1 MISIDDSLRVLSDAA
16 LGILTCKADVFDSSA
31 EQLTEFDGLIK
42 TLEEKYSELPLI
54 TQNSH
59 VAATRAAYKT
69 LGKDPSKYR
78 NSAEAMLRRI
88 SKKNGLYRV
97 NNAVDVNN
105 MISIESGYSLGSYDL
120 AAVRGKI
127 VWKRS
132 PDGEKYQG
140 IGKDVLNIEH
150 LPALYDDLGIFGNPT
165 SDSRRTMIENGRGRE
180 LLYVIYAFDGADD
193 LPRWLDKTADL
204 LEKHC
209 AAVIGKK
216 FFIIPA
222 RDSAAM
228 IKNDLSAG
236 C

>member
-1 MISIDDSLRVLSDAA
+1 MILIDDSLRVLSGAA
-16 LGILTCKADVFDSSA
+16 LGVLTCKADVFDSSA
-31 EQLTEFDGLIK
+31 EQLKEFDDLIAE
-42 TLEEKYSELPLI
+42 LEKRYPDLPLI
-54 TQNSH
+54 AQNPH
-59 VAATRAAYKT
+59 VAATRAAYKA

-105 MISIESGYSLGSYDL
+105 MISVESGYSLGSYDL
-120 AAVRGKI
+120 AAVRGRI

-180 LLYVIYAFDGADD
+180 LLYVIYAFDDADG
-193 LPRWLDKTADL
+193 LPCWLDKAAAL
-204 LEKHC
+204 LKKYC
-209 AAVIGKK
+209 AAEIKK
-216 FFIIPA
+216 TEIV
-222 RDSAAM
+222 RV
-228 IKNDLSAG
+228 
-236 C
+236 

>member
-1 MISIDDSLRVLSDAA
+1 MIIADDSLNVLSGAA
-16 LGILTCKADVFDSSA
+16 LGVLTCTADVFDSSEA
-31 EQLTEFDGLIK
+31 QLKEFDDLISA
-42 TLEEKYSELPLI
+42 LETKYPDLPFVA
-54 TQNSH
+54 QNPQI
-59 VAATRAAYKT
+59 AATRKAYKA

-120 AAVRGKI
+120 AAVQGQI

-150 LPALYDDLGIFGNPT
+150 LPALYDDIGIFGNPT
-165 SDSRRTMIENGRGRE
+165 SDSRRTMIDKGRNKK
-180 LLYVIYAFDGADD
+180 LLYVIFAFNGVDE
-193 LPRWLDKTADL
+193 LPQWLEKTAAL
-204 LEKHC
+204 LKRHC
-209 AAVIGKK
+209 AAHIETTQIVKVG
-216 FFIIPA
+216 
-222 RDSAAM
+222 SV
-228 IKNDLSAG
+228 
-236 C
+236 

>member
-1 MISIDDSLRVLSDAA
+1 MILTDDSLCVLSGAA
-16 LGILTCKADVFDSSA
+16 LGVLTCKADVFDSSA
-31 EQLTEFDGLIK
+31 EQRTELDALIEA
-42 TLEEKYSELPLI
+42 LESRYPELPLI
-54 TQNSH
+54 AQNLH
-59 VAATRAAYKT
+59 IAATRTAYKA

-120 AAVRGKI
+120 AAVRGQI

-150 LPALYDDLGIFGNPT
+150 LPALYDDLGVFGNPT
-165 SDSRRTMIENGRGRE
+165 SDSRRTMIENGRE
-180 LLYVIYAFDGADD
+180 KHLLYVIYAFDDADGV
-193 LPRWLDKTADL
+193 PFWLDKTAAL
-204 LEKHC
+204 LEKYC
-209 AAVIGKK
+209 AATIEEKQIVKV
-216 FFIIPA
+216 
-222 RDSAAM
+222 
-228 IKNDLSAG
+228 
-236 C
+236 

>member
-1 MISIDDSLRVLSDAA
+1 MILTDDSLCVLSGAA
-16 LGILTCKADVFDSSA
+16 LGVLTCKADVFDSSA
-31 EQLTEFDGLIK
+31 EQRTELDALIEA
-42 TLEEKYSELPLI
+42 LESRYPELPLI
-54 TQNSH
+54 AQNPH
-59 VAATRAAYKT
+59 IAATRTAYKA

-120 AAVRGKI
+120 AAVRGQI

-150 LPALYDDLGIFGNPT
+150 LPALYDDLGVFGNPT
-165 SDSRRTMIENGRGRE
+165 SDSRRTMIENGRE
-180 LLYVIYAFDGADD
+180 KHLLYVIYAFDDADGV
-193 LPRWLDKTADL
+193 PFWLDKTAAL
-204 LEKHC
+204 LEKYC
-209 AAVIGKK
+209 AATIEEKQIVKV
-216 FFIIPA
+216 
-222 RDSAAM
+222 
-228 IKNDLSAG
+228 
-236 C
+236 